1 MNKPVK
7 LPEIRKEVFTKARES
22 LGLST
27 KDLSGMACLSVRQ
40 IEQIENG
47 ESSSFYGAQVKVT
60 AAKKVAGLLKLKE
73 EDVFDYGE
81 VAPAPKSTPE
91 KVSDS
96 KKEKNPEANQEV
108 SPEKKVKPSKA
119 GEAKKVESGSEQ
131 VAPMKTLE
139 PIGSLDSAKTAKQVD
154 SKKKL
159 FLILGI
165 AAALVFSIV
174 NLRPL
179 FFPEPPKEEIV
190 VVEEVVK
197 EPEPEAKP
205 EAKAEV
211 KEDKTDAANKDA
223 AQRFVVQVGAF
234 ADEAKSREVRA
245 KLEKAGFKTYTH
257 VADTKEGKRTRVR
270 VGPFTS
276 RDEAD
281 KAASKI
287 KQLQL
292 QPQVLTL

>member
-1 MNKPVK
+1 MAFFKFRLPTQNAGEVPGNTSNTPAESVEALRRRARHRLIGASVLVVVGVVGFPLLFDTQPRPVSTDIAVDIPDRAAATSK
-7 LPEIRKEVFTKARES
+7 SSKATPTKSAP
-22 LGLST
+22 L
-27 KDLSGMACLSVRQ
+27 D
-40 IEQIENG
+40 
-47 ESSSFYGAQVKVT
+47 
-60 AAKKVAGLLKLKE
+60 AAAGL
-73 EDVFDYGE
+73 G
-81 VAPAPKSTPE
+81 
-91 KVSDS
+91 
-96 KKEKNPEANQEV
+96 
-108 SPEKKVKPSKA
+108 
-119 GEAKKVESGSEQ
+119 
-131 VAPMKTLE
+131 
-139 PIGSLDSAKTAKQVD
+139 
-154 SKKKL
+154 
-159 FLILGI
+159 
-165 AAALVFSIV
+165 
-174 NLRPL
+174 
-179 FFPEPPKEEIV
+179 PKEEV
-190 VVEEVVK
+190 VTAKSEPALAVAPKLEAKPEAKVDAKPDIKAEAKTESKADIKSEVK
-197 EPEPEAKP
+197 PEAKP

>member
-1 MNKPVK
+1 MAFFKFRLPTQNTGEVPGNTSNTPAESVEALRRRARHRLIGASVLVVVGVVGFPLLFDTQPRPVSTDIAVDIPDRAAATSK
-7 LPEIRKEVFTKARES
+7 SSKATPTKSAP
-22 LGLST
+22 L
-27 KDLSGMACLSVRQ
+27 D
-40 IEQIENG
+40 
-47 ESSSFYGAQVKVT
+47 
-60 AAKKVAGLLKLKE
+60 AAAGL
-73 EDVFDYGE
+73 G
-81 VAPAPKSTPE
+81 
-91 KVSDS
+91 
-96 KKEKNPEANQEV
+96 
-108 SPEKKVKPSKA
+108 
-119 GEAKKVESGSEQ
+119 
-131 VAPMKTLE
+131 
-139 PIGSLDSAKTAKQVD
+139 
-154 SKKKL
+154 
-159 FLILGI
+159 
-165 AAALVFSIV
+165 
-174 NLRPL
+174 
-179 FFPEPPKEEIV
+179 PKEEV
-190 VVEEVVK
+190 VTAKSEPALAVAPKVEAKPEAKVDAKPDVK
-197 EPEPEAKP
+197 PEAKTESKADVKSEAKQEAKP